1 MLSRRPI
8 MLCILDGWG
17 IAPPGEGNA
26 IFQARTP
33 FQDKLFKAYPST
45 RLATSGE
52 AVGLPE
58 GIMGNSEVGHLNIGA
73 GRVVYQEITRINRAI
88 RSGEFFDN
96 KTFGQVISKVKK
108 NNSSLHIMGLV
119 SDGGVHSYM
128 DHIFALIELAK
139 RTDLYNIYVHCFTDG
154 RDTPPHSGIDYI
166 RTLQGELSRQG
177 IGKIA
182 TVCGRFYAMDR
193 DKRWN
198 RVEKAYKMLASG
210 TGIPAPDPITAV
222 SSAYERGETDEF
234 IEPTIITDTSGNPT
248 AIVRDQDGIIF
259 FNFRADRARELSRA
273 FIEPNFDGFPANPR
287 PQLADYV
294 SMTLYDEHFTFP
306 VAFPPEHLVNIFG
319 EILSKAKLRQ
329 LRIAE
334 TEKYAH
340 VTYFFNGG
348 EETPFPL
355 EDRCLIPSPKEVRT
369 YDQKPQM
376 SAYEVTDEVIKRID
390 SDRYDVIILNFANL
404 DMVGHT
410 GVLSAAVKACETV
423 DECIAGIVPTVL
435 KRGGIALIT
444 ADHGNAEQI
453 MQKDG
458 SPHTAHTLNPVPFI
472 LVDDTR
478 TEAKLSEGALCDI
491 APTMLHL
498 MEIPQPK
505 EMTGR
510 SLLYLS

>member
-1 MLSRRPI
+1 MLDRRPI

-33 FQDKLFKAYPST
+33 FQEQLFKTYPST

-73 GRVVYQEITRINRAI
+73 GRVVYQGITRINRAI
-88 RSGEFFDN
+88 RTGEFFDN
-96 KTFGQVISKVKK
+96 KTFDQVISKVKK
-108 NNSSLHIMGLV
+108 NNASLHIMGLV
-119 SDGGVHSYM
+119 SDGGVHSHM
-128 DHIFALIELAK
+128 DHIFALVELAK
-139 RTDLYNIYVHCFTDG
+139 RADLHNLYVHCFTDG
-154 RDTPPHSGIDYI
+154 RDTPPHSGIEYI
-166 RTLQGELSRQG
+166 RTLQRELNRQG
-177 IGKIA
+177 TGRIA

-198 RVEKAYKMLASG
+198 RVEKAYKMLTSG
-210 TGIPAPDPITAV
+210 IGIQATDPIAAI
-222 SSAYERGETDEF
+222 SAAYERGETDEF

-248 AIVRDQDGIIF
+248 ATVRDQDGIVF

-273 FIEPNFDGFPANPR
+273 FTEPNFDGFAANPR
-287 PQLADYV
+287 PKLADYV
-294 SMTLYDEHFTFP
+294 SMTIYEEQFTFP

-319 EILSKAKLRQ
+319 EIISKAQLRQ

-348 EETPFPL
+348 EETPFPQ
-355 EDRCLIPSPKEVRT
+355 EDRCLIPSPRDVRT
-369 YDQKPQM
+369 YDQKPRM
-376 SAYEVTDEVIKRID
+376 SACEVTDEVIKRIE
-390 SDRYDVIILNFANL
+390 SDQYDVIILNLANQ

-410 GVLSAAVKACETV
+410 GVLSAAIKACEAV
-423 DECIAGIVPTVL
+423 DECLARIVPTVR
-435 KRGGIALIT
+435 KKGGIALVT
-444 ADHGNAEQI
+444 ADHGNSEQL

-478 TEAKLSEGALCDI
+478 TEIKLSQGALCDI

-498 MEIPQPK
+498 MGTRQPE

-510 SLLYLS
+510 SLIA